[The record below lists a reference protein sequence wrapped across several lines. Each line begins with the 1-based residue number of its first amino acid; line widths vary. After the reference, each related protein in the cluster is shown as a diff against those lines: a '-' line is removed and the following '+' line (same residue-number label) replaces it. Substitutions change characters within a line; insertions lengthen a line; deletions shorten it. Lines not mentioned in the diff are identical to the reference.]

1 MVCVDPYAKK
11 PDSDIVKDAQVTPVN
26 DPDKALKEVDDN
38 VWKR

>member
-11 PDSDIVKDAQVTPVN
+11 PDSDMVKDTQFTPVD

-38 VWKR
+38 VGKR